1 MIDWIGSGSMSGE
14 ATGPD
19 PVFSDL
25 TIEVPTGDVVAAA
38 AFSGFSMGVL
48 EHQPGE
54 AGVFVR
60 EYGQFDP
67 SGRPNVVDVP
77 SFPAN
82 GVFAI
87 PRCFFVRFRM
97 MVLQGN
103 AYARGLVFRL
113 APEGSSGG
121 SKPPAWS
128 VRDYRI
134 QVGGKGDGTHRVM
147 ALARGSR
154 LAGRGLDA
162 LLARSGAEAAR
173 FFGVRRS
180 KVEVSRARRR
190 SSGPR
195 LV

>member
-1 MIDWIGSGSMSGE
+1 PS
-14 ATGPD
+14 
-19 PVFSDL
+19 
-25 TIEVPTGDVVAAA
+25 GDVVAAA

-48 EHQPGE
+48 ERQPGE

-60 EYGQFDP
+60 EYGQLDP
-67 SGRPNVVDVP
+67 SGRPKVVDVP

-113 APEGSSGG
+113 APEGSSGASA

-128 VRDYRI
+128 IRDYRI
-134 QVGGKGDGTHRVM
+134 QVWGKCDGTHRVM

-154 LAGRGLDA
+154 LGGRGVDA

-180 KVEVSRARRR
+180 KVEVSRARGRR
-190 SSGPR
+190 SGP
-195 LV
+195 